1 MADEVA
7 HEINGSKTGRE
18 GIAIVNT
25 NGFKI
30 MPSDQDSYTLNTPSG
45 IGEIYMGPLS
55 DVALSGNYVD
65 RFDDPQ
71 YYYA

>member
-7 HEINGSKTGRE
+7 HKINGSKTGRE
-18 GIAIVNT
+18 GIAVVNT

-30 MPSDQDSYTLNTPSG
+30 MPSQNDYTLTTPSG
-45 IGEIYMGPLS
+45 IDEIYGGPLS

-71 YYYA
+71 YYYS